1 MALALLLFGIFTG
14 SFLSVLVGLIG
25 SRRHIGF
32 GWSFLLSVIFTPLV
46 GLICVLLSDSLPD
59 GSRRW
64 GCIGSVL
71 GILAIIGIV
80 LAIILLLGLVTL

>member
-1 MALALLLFGIFTG
+1 MALALLLFGVC
-14 SFLSVLVGLIG
+14 SDSLLSVLVGLIG

-46 GLICVLLSDSLPD
+46 GLICTLLSDKTAD
-59 GSRRW
+59 GTRKW

-71 GILAIIGIV
+71 GVLAIIGILITAV
-80 LAIILLLGLVTL
+80 LLLGLVAM